1 MLIKL
6 QYNKAMER
14 ETKLLEKIEELEMI
28 NIDLQ
33 VDCSIARKEK
43 QQTAGKLN
51 KAKATATS

>member
-1 MLIKL
+1 
-6 QYNKAMER
+6 MER